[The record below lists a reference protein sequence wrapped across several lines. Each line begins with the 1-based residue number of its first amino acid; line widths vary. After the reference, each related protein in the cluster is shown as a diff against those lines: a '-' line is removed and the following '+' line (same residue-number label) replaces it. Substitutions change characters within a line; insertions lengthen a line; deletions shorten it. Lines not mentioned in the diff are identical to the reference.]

1 MKFINAY
8 YVTYTFNDYPFF
20 IGPYDILECA
30 EKAYNQN
37 LGEPDIQI
45 IKVQKIK

>member
-1 MKFINAY
+1 MRFTNAY

-37 LGEPDIQI
+37 SKESDIQI
-45 IKVQKIK
+45 IKVQTIK